1 VGISTKKS
9 IHSPQGYPWPSLP
22 SGTFRVPTS
31 GTCLWFLGA
40 FEGPPKTA
48 RSEMEEGF
56 SNHENPHGQGERE
69 FSLGMKPHLKG
80 ERKNSFPRPG
90 LLSKPWVFRE
100 FIFGIL
106 Q

>member
-1 VGISTKKS
+1 
-9 IHSPQGYPWPSLP
+9 
-22 SGTFRVPTS
+22 
-31 GTCLWFLGA
+31 
-40 FEGPPKTA
+40 
-48 RSEMEEGF
+48 MEEGF